1 MKFKHHLFV
10 TFLLILFGCHDNVV
24 MRQLE
29 LIDSIGMN
37 GKDELALA
45 KLDSIVPESIDDEGA
60 QAYYWLL
67 KMRTEIRLKKSISST
82 NSLDKAIQ
90 YYENTSY
97 KSKLARA
104 YGYKATILG
113 NNGDIRQAIVLLKK
127 AEQLVKGNEEELALA
142 NDIFSAL
149 AYINLESKEYA
160 IALKYGHEALRSA
173 YQLKQDQHIA
183 YALMQMYICYHE
195 TENADSASY
204 YLEKF
209 SHYVE
214 KVPDAEKPHYY
225 NNIGLALIDKD
236 LSAAEN
242 YLMKAYQIQ
251 ANAYTF
257 KGLARVFEKKG
268 EKEKAHQM
276 WKMALSTE
284 NLHLKSE
291 VLRAMYDSQ
300 HAEGRYQE
308 ASETAI
314 KIVEIQ
320 DSIAH
325 KEKEEDVRGLQLKV
339 ELEHEARI
347 KSEYLIMLLS
357 FVGMLL
363 SLSLALVFYLYGRI
377 IKSKTKL
384 LENQQILERYRAQLV
399 VLQQE
404 GKAGT
409 KEVEHL
415 SRKIAELQQK
425 QNAQLQNGRERYEE
439 IMAGGTT
446 IRWTRNDFSDSIEH
460 YRTIDSQFV
469 THMETDYNHLSAKY
483 IFFAIMEQL
492 GKTDEELQHIMAV
505 SQNTIR
511 SIRSR
516 INSAK
521 QTNDND

>member
-1 MKFKHHLFV
+1 MKFRHYLFIIG
-10 TFLLILFGCHDNVV
+10 LLILFSCHDNVV

-29 LIDSIGMN
+29 DIDCIGIS
-37 GKDELALA
+37 GKDELAMA

-67 KMRTEIRLKKSISST
+67 KMRTEIRLKKNISST
-82 NSLDKAIQ
+82 SSLDKAIQ
-90 YYENTSY
+90 YYENNNN

-104 YGYKATILG
+104 YGYKATILA
-113 NNGDIRQAIVLLKK
+113 NNEDIQQAIILWKK
-127 AEQLVKGNEEELALA
+127 AEQLVKDNDKELAWSNVIYSTLA
-142 NDIFSAL
+142 D
-149 AYINLESKEYA
+149 INLESKEYE
-160 IALKYGHEALRSA
+160 IASKYIHKALRSA
-173 YQLKQDQHIA
+173 YQLKQDHDIA
-183 YALMQMYICYHE
+183 HALMQMYICYNE
-195 TENADSASY
+195 TENVDSASY

-214 KVPDAEKPHYY
+214 NVSDSEKPHYY

-236 LSAAEN
+236 LSEAEN
-242 YLMKAYQIQ
+242 YLMKAYHIQ
-251 ANAYTF
+251 ANAYTY
-257 KGLARVFEKKG
+257 KGLAGVYDKKG
-268 EKEKAHQM
+268 EKEKAQQM
-276 WKMALSTE
+276 WKMALTTD
-284 NLHLKSE
+284 NLYLKSE

-300 HAEGRYQE
+300 HSEGRYKE
-308 ASETAI
+308 SSETAM

-325 KEKEEDVRGLQLKV
+325 KEKDEDVRGLQLKV